1 MSALSEHARGR
12 RPACLSGPAV
22 LACQPHGPASRDD
35 RHPCDLGCFKD
46 EGPEQTGS
54 TSSLHGLGVRV
65 AVDSVGS
72 AGLVNRSD
80 AAWTEGC
87 GEVACTLALR
97 LYCVEQQP

>member
-1 MSALSEHARGR
+1 MSALSERGA
-12 RPACLSGPAV
+12 PL
-22 LACQPHGPASRDD
+22 ASRMS
-35 RHPCDLGCFKD
+35 RLRVMIATLAALGCFKD

-54 TSSLHGLGVRV
+54 TSSLHGLGIRV